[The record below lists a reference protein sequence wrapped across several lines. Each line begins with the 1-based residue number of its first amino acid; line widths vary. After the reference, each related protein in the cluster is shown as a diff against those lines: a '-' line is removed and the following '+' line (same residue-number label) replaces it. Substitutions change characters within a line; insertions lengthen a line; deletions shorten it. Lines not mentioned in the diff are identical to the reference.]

1 MSAQQNLAFA
11 RLPQADRAPQN
22 AEDSR
27 PSFAQRLAEEEI
39 AKLKKENKELADAG
53 KGFFTTEILVRSKE
67 ALEENLR
74 LKKENAELKKYKEQS
89 EKNWGD
95 LSEKFEGDRDCWR
108 WAEVEMWIEKLKKEL
123 DEAKKEHELDMEEF
137 QKTSQWDAEC
147 VQENEV
153 APLKKELEE
162 VKHREYCLRQDAK
175 GHSPSEVQEYRD
187 EIEELK
193 KESNKILIEN
203 VRDLLYERDKFDCEV
218 GWKDIAWCVDY
229 FDTLKET
236 EKRYKETHSSS
247 DEEVEDNNPEEYG
260 EYTWKQGLTAEE
272 IAKVDKI
279 DPETGEEK
287 IDMEKEEKL
296 LKAQIEGEGEEIE
309 CGDCGVCGCYHSEY
323 DPCGTNCSEPENK

>member
-1 MSAQQNLAFA
+1 MEKCYLEEEEKLLEAEIAGEEQDPTPEEA
-11 RLPQADRAPQN
+11 RLLETMRKG
-22 AEDSR
+22 
-27 PSFAQRLAEEEI
+27 FMGEI
-39 AKLKKENKELADAG
+39 EKLKKENKELADAG

-74 LKKENAELKKYKEQS
+74 
-89 EKNWGD
+89 
-95 LSEKFEGDRDCWR
+95 
-108 WAEVEMWIEKLKKEL
+108 
-123 DEAKKEHELDMEEF
+123 
-137 QKTSQWDAEC
+137 
-147 VQENEV
+147 
-153 APLKKELEE
+153 LKKELEE

-193 KESNKILIEN
+193 KESNKVLIEN

>member
-74 LKKENAELKKYKEQS
+74 LKKELE
-89 EKNWGD
+89 
-95 LSEKFEGDRDCWR
+95 
-108 WAEVEMWIEKLKKEL
+108 EV
-123 DEAKKEHELDMEEF
+123 KKEHELDMEEF

-153 APLKKELEE
+153 APLKKE
-162 VKHREYCLRQDAK
+162 
-175 GHSPSEVQEYRD
+175 
-187 EIEELK
+187 IEELK
-193 KESNKILIEN
+193 KESNKVLIEN